1 MTNLSAVRKE
11 RNRNIKVEIS
21 RHDTLDIFIFNNIL
35 LSVVTPAPVCIEKQE
50 SVFSVTGFLTFVVVA
65 ATAVSNVIAN
75 IDNNNNNNNNNDNND
90 NVNNNNQISDS
101 DNAMNMGNA
110 GGRQLQPFL
119 TISRHLCLP
128 FFICQAVSDI
138 KRERFTHRGRKV
150 AMVGNIK
157 YLSTNTRYL
166 ASYCIISSCPR

>member
-1 MTNLSAVRKE
+1 M
-11 RNRNIKVEIS
+11 
-21 RHDTLDIFIFNNIL
+21 
-35 LSVVTPAPVCIEKQE
+35 VTPAPVCIEKQE

-101 DNAMNMGNA
+101 ANAMNMGNA
-110 GGRQLQPFL
+110 GGRQLQPSL
-119 TISRHLCLP
+119 NISRHLCLP

-138 KRERFTHRGRKV
+138 KRERFTHRGREV

-157 YLSTNTRYL
+157 YLCTNTRYL
-166 ASYCIISSCPR
+166 ESYCIISSCPR